1 MDDQR
6 SNQSPT
12 AHDIA
17 GAWLFCVLLAMLGLG
32 LTFKVHGT
40 LPPSATE
47 FVEWSSCAQVSGP
60 GCRPSPDMAESG
72 VGVLS
77 ASRSHPP
84 HQNDA
89 HRPG

>member
-6 SNQSPT
+6 INQPPT
-12 AHDIA
+12 GRDIA
-17 GAWLFCVLLAMLGLG
+17 GAWLLCVLLAMLGLG
-32 LTFKVHGT
+32 LTFRFHGT
-40 LPPSATE
+40 LPPAATD
-47 FVEWSSCAQVSGP
+47 FVEWSSCAQVSGS

-77 ASRSHPP
+77 ASRSHAP